1 MYSIVQAERDRL
13 SKMTRQIAKKTVNAA
28 YSPSRAT
35 SLAARFA
42 QSGIVAAGAL
52 VFARLGFAK
61 ARVEDILEEAG
72 IARRT
77 FYKSFKSKDEVLAAI
92 YDIATSELLKAI
104 REIRAEGD
112 PLAGIR
118 LGLDAYLDYH
128 VDNSALLKVLVEQA
142 SLSDSPLASARLRFR
157 AELTALLDAGV
168 AAAGG
173 ERHDAKVYLALI
185 SALEGLS
192 LDLLAQGATLRDVTR
207 CKRAM
212 HHLLD
217 RVLVSSK

>member
-1 MYSIVQAERDRL
+1 MKPKEGQKHGDATYSMARG
-13 SKMTRQIAKKTVNAA
+13 A
-28 YSPSRAT
+28 
-35 SLAARFA
+35 SLATRFA

-61 ARVEDILEEAG
+61 ARVEDILEQAG

-77 FYKSFKSKDEVLAAI
+77 FYKSFKSKEEVLAAI

-104 REIRAEGD
+104 REVPAEHD

-128 VDNSALLKVLVEQA
+128 VDNAALLKVLVEQA
-142 SLSDSPLASARLRFR
+142 ILSESPLARARLRFR
-157 AELTALLDAGV
+157 AELTALLDAAV
-168 AAAGG
+168 TAAGG
-173 ERHDAKVYLALI
+173 ERRDAKVYLALI

-192 LDLLAQGATLRDVTR
+192 LELLAEGANVRDVEL

-217 RVLVSSK
+217 RVLASK